1 VALWAVQPRDY
12 KHYRHNLTEMR
23 EELHT
28 MIADKARPLRVA
40 GILFG
45 VGSVLLAVLIGTV
58 IWSA

>member
-1 VALWAVQPRDY
+1 
-12 KHYRHNLTEMR
+12 MR

-45 VGSVLLAVLIGTV
+45 LGSVLLAALIGLI
-58 IWSA
+58 IWTA

>member
-1 VALWAVQPRDY
+1 VQPRDY
-12 KHYRHNLTEMR
+12 KHYRHNLDGMR
-23 EELHT
+23 EELER
-28 MIADKARPLRVA
+28 IIDDKARPLRVA